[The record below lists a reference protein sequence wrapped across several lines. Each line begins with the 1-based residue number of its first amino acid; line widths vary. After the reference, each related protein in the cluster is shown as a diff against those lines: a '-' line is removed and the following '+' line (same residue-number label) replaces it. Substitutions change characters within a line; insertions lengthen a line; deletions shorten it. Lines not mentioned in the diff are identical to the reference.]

1 MGENSMKQYERTGVL
16 SPDDLILPSEKQLP
30 KGVAI
35 TECIQNIPCDPCVD
49 SCPVNA
55 ITMKDINAIPV
66 VDYDK
71 CIACG
76 KCVGVCPGLAIFVM
90 KKTKKDGL
98 LTLPYEFLPVPD
110 KEDNVDTID
119 RDGNIVGTG
128 LVKRIRKQGNTLV
141 VTIQLDAK
149 DLMRVRH
156 IQVRNDE

>member
-16 SPDDLILPSEKQLP
+16 SPDDLILPSEKQLQ